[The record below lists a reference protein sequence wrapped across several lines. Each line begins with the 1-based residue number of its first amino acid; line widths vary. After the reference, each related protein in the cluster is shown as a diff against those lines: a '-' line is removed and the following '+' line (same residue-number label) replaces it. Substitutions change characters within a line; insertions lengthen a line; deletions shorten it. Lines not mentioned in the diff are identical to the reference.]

1 MSGILYGRALALFK
15 LGRRQEATI
24 ALQNAI
30 GYLPLVGKEL
40 LKTRHHLPRTAR
52 PDVVMVGGAD
62 EAYYYWESWGQF
74 WEGDPEALEW
84 LRATMKQTTRAHR
97 SLQRGKALNV

>member
-1 MSGILYGRALALFK
+1 
-15 LGRRQEATI
+15 
-24 ALQNAI
+24 
-30 GYLPLVGKEL
+30 
-40 LKTRHHLPRTAR
+40 
-52 PDVVMVGGAD
+52 MVGGAD